1 MDHAPLGAGAAHTG
15 VRQVNVPREAAE
27 AGRPGDLPVLLPFAL
42 SRTPPAIRLRPAY
55 AWLLCGLAAI
65 ALPAWAQA
73 GAGVPSALAVI
84 VKWAPLLLTGFA
96 FNVAISLMAMLLGT
110 IAGTGLGIAML
121 AEGPVLRRLAWA
133 VTQVFRNVPWLVLLF
148 FVMFLVPFQVT
159 VLGVRVPLPDWIK
172 ATFGFSLP
180 VMANVAEIVR
190 GAVRS
195 VPTTQWEAAESLA
208 FTRRQILWRII
219 LPQCA
224 KRMLPPWM
232 NVYALIAMATVQASI
247 VGVTEML
254 TLTAQVHAAEG
265 GRPELFAPL
274 YGFALLCFFLY
285 CYPIDRLTARLERR
299 FETR

>member
-1 MDHAPLGAGAAHTG
+1 MSAAD
-15 VRQVNVPREAAE
+15 RNSRPEDARSE
-27 AGRPGDLPVLLPFAL
+27 GRPGDLPVLLPFAIPH
-42 SRTPPAIRLRPAY
+42 TAPPARLRPVHG
-55 AWLLCGLAAI
+55 WLLCGLAVV

-73 GAGVPSALAVI
+73 GTAALSPLEVV

-96 FNVAISLMAMLLGT
+96 FNVAISLLAMAIGT
-110 IAGTGLGIAML
+110 VAGIGLGLAML
-121 AEGPVLRRLAWA
+121 AEGRVIPRIAWSA
-133 VTQVFRNVPWLVLLF
+133 TQVFRNVPWLVLLF

-159 VLGVRVPLPDWIK
+159 VFGIRVPLPDWLK

-195 VPTTQWEAAESLA
+195 VPNTQWEAAESLA
-208 FTRRQILWRII
+208 FTRRQTLWRII
-219 LPQCA
+219 LPQCT

-285 CYPIDRLTARLERR
+285 CYPIDRLTAGLERR

>member
-1 MDHAPLGAGAAHTG
+1 MRPLPSTG
-15 VRQVNVPREAAE
+15 S
-27 AGRPGDLPVLLPFAL
+27 DLPVLLPFRVL
-42 SRTPPAIRLRPAY
+42 RTQARFTLRPVQ
-55 AWLLCGLAAI
+55 AWLLGAWLAGLV
-65 ALPAWAQA
+65 LVMPAFAQ
-73 GAGVPSALAVI
+73 GPDAVLSPLQVI
-84 VKWAPLLLTGFA
+84 LRWAPLLLTGFA
-96 FNVAISLMAMLLGT
+96 FNVAISLVAMLLGT
-110 IAGTGLGIAML
+110 GAGVALGLAL
-121 AEGPVLRRLAWA
+121 VSEGPILRRVAWGL
-133 VTQVFRNVPWLVLLF
+133 TQVFRNVPWLVLLF

-159 VLGVRVPLPDWIK
+159 VFGLRVPLPDWVK
-172 ATFGFSLP
+172 ATVGFALP

-195 VPTTQWEAAESLA
+195 VPATQWEAAESLA
-208 FTRRQILWRII
+208 FTRPQTLFRII
-219 LPQCA
+219 LPQCL

-299 FETR
+299 FETA

>member
-1 MDHAPLGAGAAHTG
+1 M
-15 VRQVNVPREAAE
+15 
-27 AGRPGDLPVLLPFAL
+27 RPPQTASDLPVLLPFRV
-42 SRTPPAIRLRPAY
+42 SRTRARFAVGPVRAG
-55 AWLLCGLAAI
+55 LLGAGLAGLVLVA
-65 ALPAWAQA
+65 PAFAQ
-73 GAGVPSALAVI
+73 GPDAVLSPFQ
-84 VKWAPLLLTGFA
+84 VVLRWAPLLLTGFA
-96 FNVAISLMAMLLGT
+96 LNVAISLIAMLLGT
-110 IAGTGLGIAML
+110 AAGVGLGL
-121 AEGPVLRRLAWA
+121 GLLSEGPILRRIAWA
-133 VTQVFRNVPWLVLLF
+133 LTQFFRNVPWLVLLF

-172 ATFGFSLP
+172 ATVGFALP

-190 GAVRS
+190 AAVRS
-195 VPTTQWEAAESLA
+195 VPAAQWEAAESLA
-208 FTRRQILWRII
+208 FTRRQTLFRII
-219 LPQCA
+219 LPQCL

-299 FETR
+299 FETA

>member
-1 MDHAPLGAGAAHTG
+1 MNRS
-15 VRQVNVPREAAE
+15 VQKVPGDGGGS
-27 AGRPGDLPVLLPFAL
+27 AGRLGELPVLLPFAL
-42 SRTPPAIRLRPAY
+42 ADDRPPARLRPVHG
-55 AWLLCGLAAI
+55 WLLCGLTI
-65 ALPAWAQA
+65 VALPAWAQG
-73 GAGVPSALAVI
+73 GAAALSPLEVVI
-84 VKWAPLLLTGFA
+84 KWAPLLLTGFA
-96 FNVAISLMAMLLGT
+96 FNVAISLMAMAIGT
-110 IAGTGLGIAML
+110 VAGIGLGLAML
-121 AEGPVLRRLAWA
+121 AEGRVLPRIAWST
-133 VTQVFRNVPWLVLLF
+133 TQVFRNVPWLVLLF

-159 VLGVRVPLPDWIK
+159 VFGLRVPLPDWVK

-195 VPTTQWEAAESLA
+195 VPNTQWEAAESLA
-208 FTRRQILWRII
+208 FTRRQTMWRII

-285 CYPIDRLTARLERR
+285 CYPIDRLTAGLERR

>member
-1 MDHAPLGAGAAHTG
+1 
-15 VRQVNVPREAAE
+15 VRPRPSTA
-27 AGRPGDLPVLLPFAL
+27 GDLPVLLPFRV
-42 SRTPPAIRLRPAY
+42 SRTRARFTLGPVR
-55 AWLLCGLAAI
+55 AWLLGAWLAGLV
-65 ALPAWAQA
+65 LVMP
-73 GAGVPSALAVI
+73 ALAQGPDAVLSPLQVI
-84 VKWAPLLLTGFA
+84 LRWAPLLLTGFA
-96 FNVAISLMAMLLGT
+96 FNVAISLVAMLLGT
-110 IAGTGLGIAML
+110 GAGVGLGL
-121 AEGPVLRRLAWA
+121 ALVSEGPILRRVAWGL
-133 VTQVFRNVPWLVLLF
+133 TQFFRNVPWLVLLF

-159 VLGVRVPLPDWIK
+159 VFGLRVLLPDWIK
-172 ATFGFSLP
+172 ATVGFALP

-195 VPTTQWEAAESLA
+195 VPATQWEAAESLA
-208 FTRRQILWRII
+208 FTRRQTLFRII
-219 LPQCA
+219 LPQCL

-247 VGVTEML
+247 MGVTEML

-299 FETR
+299 FETA

>member
-1 MDHAPLGAGAAHTG
+1 MSAPDSQG
-15 VRQVNVPREAAE
+15 R
-27 AGRPGDLPVLLPFAL
+27 RPGDLPVLLPFAL
-42 SRTPPAIRLRPAY
+42 PKDRAASRLRPTHL
-55 AWLLCGLAAI
+55 WLLAGLAVVAV
-65 ALPAWAQA
+65 PAWAQG
-73 GAGVPSALAVI
+73 GAAALSPLEVVI
-84 VKWAPLLLTGFA
+84 KWAPLLLTGFA
-96 FNVAISLMAMLLGT
+96 FNVAISLMAMAIGT
-110 IAGTGLGIAML
+110 VAGIGLGLAML
-121 AEGPVLRRLAWA
+121 AEGRILPRLAWCA
-133 VTQVFRNVPWLVLLF
+133 TQVFRNVPWLVLLF
-148 FVMFLVPFQVT
+148 FVMFLVPFQIT
-159 VLGVRVPLPDWIK
+159 VFGLRVPLPDWVK

-195 VPTTQWEAAESLA
+195 VPNTQWEAAESLA
-208 FTRRQILWRII
+208 FTRRQTLWRII

-232 NVYALIAMATVQASI
+232 NVYSLIAMATVQASI

-285 CYPIDRLTARLERR
+285 CYPIDRFTAALERR